1 MNKGSILF
9 EKELMDKI
17 FELSEE
23 VRSNYTKVTIKDL
36 DLFGDLKYDCVSL
49 VDLLI
54 SFEEK
59 YDVE

>member
-23 VRSNYTKVTIKDL
+23 VRSNYTKETIKDL